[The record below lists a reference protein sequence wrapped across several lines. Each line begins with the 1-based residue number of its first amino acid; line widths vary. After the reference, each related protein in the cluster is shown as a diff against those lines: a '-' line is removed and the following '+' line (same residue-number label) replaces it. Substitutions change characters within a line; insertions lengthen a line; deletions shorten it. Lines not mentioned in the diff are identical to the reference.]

1 MAQIIFS
8 SRRSVR
14 FLLLDVGPGRRCVLK
29 ELTNFEHVPHLIGE
43 LSANCSPTFI
53 TINVANFEPDFIT
66 IYIAVTCKDFFLL
79 FFITLKQKMFIH
91 QKDITQQINIE
102 NLSMVNFV

>member
-1 MAQIIFS
+1 MMSTFLIIIICKDANMILHQNTPVQQINSGLILLAQIIFS

-29 ELTNFEHVPHLIGE
+29 ELTNFEHVPHFIGE

-53 TINVANFEPDFIT
+53 TMNMANFEAFLLYFIT
-66 IYIAVTCKDFFLL
+66 MA
-79 FFITLKQKMFIH
+79 
-91 QKDITQQINIE
+91 
-102 NLSMVNFV
+102 